1 MAKFRLNPD
10 TVFELTVPGDP
21 DPVTYDI
28 PCPTT
33 VSFEE
38 ALDVFISECAANT
51 VKERVLGALSV
62 TGSFSGEVEN
72 DADLELVEP
81 GVSGELLLQ
90 PMGEVE
96 ANIEISSET
105 FEIISR
111 SVAMSS
117 TGLTTYTCNFAMY
130 DITISAIPEP
140 D

>member
-28 PCPTT
+28 PCPISI
-33 VSFEE
+33 SFDE
-38 ALDVFISECAANT
+38 AVDVFISDCAANA
-51 VKERVLGALSV
+51 VKEHVLGALV
-62 TGSFSGEVEN
+62 INGSFSGEPEN
-72 DADLELVEP
+72 DEELELIDP
-81 GVSGELLLQ
+81 GVVGDLLLQ
-90 PMGEVE
+90 PMGEVVGD
-96 ANIEISSET
+96 IQIISESFT
-105 FEIISR
+105 ITSR

-117 TGLTTYTCNFAMY
+117 TGLTTYTCNFVME